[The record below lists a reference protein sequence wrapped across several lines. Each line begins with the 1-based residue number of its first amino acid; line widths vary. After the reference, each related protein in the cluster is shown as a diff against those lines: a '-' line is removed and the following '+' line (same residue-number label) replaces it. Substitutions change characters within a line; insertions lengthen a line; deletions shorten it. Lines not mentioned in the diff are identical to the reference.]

1 MEFEPQHSKSRLKRE
16 LLALQDFGRELVEL
30 PEKNLVKLPL
40 SEPLLVAIREARS
53 MKRGARQR
61 QIRHIGG
68 LLSHADV
75 EPIRHTLR
83 DLLQPTVDDAR
94 AFREIEQWRDRLL
107 EGGEDAIG
115 EFIAHRPD
123 AERQKLRRL
132 VRNANKELQESG
144 PPKSARL
151 LFKYLRDL

>member
-16 LLALQDFGRELVEL
+16 LLALQEFARELVEL

-40 SEPLLVAIREARS
+40 PEPLPEAIREARS

-61 QIRHIGG
+61 QIRYIGG
-68 LLSHADV
+68 LLSHEDV
-75 EPIRHTLR
+75 EPIRHALR
-83 DLLQPTVDDAR
+83 DLLQPTVEDAR

-107 EGGEDAIG
+107 LGGEEAIS
-115 EFIAHRPD
+115 EFVERRPD
-123 AERQKLRRL
+123 AERQQLRHL
-132 VRNANKELQESG
+132 VRNTNKEREEGG